1 MENLMFYNVKVTIE
15 VMVEAQSSTD
25 ALDEAEI
32 LLTPKGILAYVWDR
46 EITKVWKEQA
56 CEGEK

>member
-1 MENLMFYNVKVTIE
+1 MFYNVKVTIE